1 VLWNEGDTPKSA
13 YLVDDATV
21 TMRSPDGDLKPFN
34 SGAFVGEVDAL
45 RMGAPTP
52 TSARVTRTGKL
63 FSIENADLL
72 RFFEDNPGVYLS
84 FLGARFI
91 E

>member
-1 VLWNEGDTPKSA
+1 
-13 YLVDDATV
+13 
-21 TMRSPDGDLKPFN
+21 
-34 SGAFVGEVDAL
+34 
-45 RMGAPTP
+45 
-52 TSARVTRTGKL
+52 VTRTGKL
-63 FSIENADLL
+63 FAIEQTDLA